1 MLMMKFIGKPYAG
14 KLHVRFD
21 EGVGKEF
28 YPSRSTLPKPN
39 ANFSSTLQAGSFA
52 KIANRAIY

>member
-21 EGVGKEF
+21 EGGGGNPTALLCSVQRLNIKGLVGF
-28 YPSRSTLPKPN
+28 
-39 ANFSSTLQAGSFA
+39 G
-52 KIANRAIY
+52 

>member
-21 EGVGKEF
+21 EGAGMA
-28 YPSRSTLPKPN
+28 SSLPALLYWLKN
-39 ANFSSTLQAGSFA
+39 
-52 KIANRAIY
+52 